1 MNSTEAN
8 GSTEGFLL
16 VPIFLSVYVYGA
28 FVIATWNYASVR
40 VPLCP
45 LIFLI
50 LFPPLFPLLLLY
62 FVVRSMPT
70 TTIDRPI
77 VVVNPDVRVAT
88 ARVVPSRN
96 KV

>member
-8 GSTEGFLL
+8 GSNEGFLL

-62 FVVRSMPT
+62 FVVLSMPA
-70 TTIDRPI
+70 TIDRPI